1 MEILKKSKM
10 KVPANDDSRYKTIY
24 AENSA
29 DNVKFSDT
37 TLETVLNSL
46 NGGKIPHADNVNFTE
61 KAEKDSAGNKIVD
74 YYLPINNAAMSGT
87 PTAPTY
93 AGTDT
98 TVNQLCTCEYFNGL
112 VRKVAGN
119 IDSDMT
125 LAKLIASINKDP
137 NFATT
142 IANQLDQ
149 KQNKNTATNLILTKA
164 NWKLDSAEISDYKYY
179 YEVSVT
185 GLTTNDI
192 VEVFYA
198 RASMSVVLEAGICPS
213 SNDSLSGK
221 FRIYAAATPSANISA
236 TYVVWKG

>member
-1 MEILKKSKM
+1 MGATPE
-10 KVPANDDSRYKTIY
+10 
-24 AENSA
+24 
-29 DNVKFSDT
+29 
-37 TLETVLNSL
+37 TLNTLQELAV
-46 NGGKIPHADNVNFTE
+46 A
-61 KAEKDSAGNKIVD
+61 
-74 YYLPINNAAMSGT
+74 
-87 PTAPTY
+87 
-93 AGTDT
+93 
-98 TVNQLCTCEYFNGL
+98 VNQ
-112 VRKVAGN
+112 
-119 IDSDMT
+119 
-125 LAKLIASINKDP
+125 DP

-149 KQNKNTATNLILTKA
+149 KQNKHNALTSISGLPTVANKMIYTTAANVYATATLTAFARTLLDDADAATARNTLGVLSSTETEQKYTPRPISANITLTKA

-198 RASMSVVLEAGICPS
+198 RASMSVVLEVGICPS